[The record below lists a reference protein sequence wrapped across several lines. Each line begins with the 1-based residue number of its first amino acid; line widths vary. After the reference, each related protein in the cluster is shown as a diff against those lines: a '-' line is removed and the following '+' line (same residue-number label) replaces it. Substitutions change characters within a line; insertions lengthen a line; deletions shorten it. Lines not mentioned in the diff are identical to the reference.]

1 MELEPAIRAFELLA
15 RDRVHLGER
24 LTSPMPGTLVH
35 PVHSLGQVFAW
46 EVQSERM

>member
-1 MELEPAIRAFELLA
+1 MELEPPIHAFELLA
-15 RDRVHLGER
+15 RDRVQLGEWVC
-24 LTSPMPGTLVH
+24 SPIPGILVH